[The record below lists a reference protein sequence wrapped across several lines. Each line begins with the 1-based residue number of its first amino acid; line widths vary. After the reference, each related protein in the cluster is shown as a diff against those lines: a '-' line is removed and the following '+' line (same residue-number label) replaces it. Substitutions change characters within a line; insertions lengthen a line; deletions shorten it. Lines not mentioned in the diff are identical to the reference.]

1 MNYKTMITLTL
12 LLFAMTN
19 VVGQD
24 KLLLENKSKPSKK
37 KYLDL
42 DREYYIKTI
51 DTTYFYKK
59 IVGFNDTTILITTS
73 TKTDRDSTY
82 SYLHKINRIKDTTY
96 TYTRPIYRQDT
107 IVILFA
113 DIQTLKKDWFKN
125 RKWLEGF
132 GWFAIG
138 AAWGVVGLP
147 LAAIDNGLEGVKE
160 WAVFESFLIG
170 ISVPPIFIGTRK
182 TKYDLKNKW
191 TLKKE
196 K

>member
-82 SYLHKINRIKDTTY
+82 SYLHKINRITRHNLYIYTTNLSTGY
-96 TYTRPIYRQDT
+96 NC
-107 IVILFA
+107 
-113 DIQTLKKDWFKN
+113 DIICRHSN
-125 RKWLEGF
+125 
-132 GWFAIG
+132 I
-138 AAWGVVGLP
+138 
-147 LAAIDNGLEGVKE
+147 KE
-160 WAVFESFLIG
+160 RLV
-170 ISVPPIFIGTRK
+170 
-182 TKYDLKNKW
+182 
-191 TLKKE
+191 
-196 K
+196 